1 MSTYATTW
9 STALPS
15 TSTGRPARAAADD
28 FAAAA
33 SAPPCAAS
41 TVAIRPAGKAGNAM
55 IGGGVVGKRLS
66 SWLIRDP
73 LLLLMLSC

>member
-1 MSTYATTW
+1 
-9 STALPS
+9 
-15 TSTGRPARAAADD
+15 
-28 FAAAA
+28 
-33 SAPPCAAS
+33 
-41 TVAIRPAGKAGNAM
+41 M